1 MARPRGVSDDDLLQA
16 ASDVLMARGPAAF
29 TLERSATR
37 AGVSAATLIKRFGSR
52 RELLLALDRRWVASI
67 PAGVAAAAVGRTAVD
82 RLRAAVLWGRE
93 DLDTPEHTAN
103 SLAALALDLTDPA
116 LTELLGEGWRAIE
129 AALVPLVQAAIDA
142 GELAADVPAH
152 RLARVLRATCEGS
165 CLAWL
170 TAPEG
175 TLADRLA
182 EDVDVLLRGWRTA
195 GTIAQR

>member
-16 ASDVLMARGPAAF
+16 AVEVLMTQGPAAF
-29 TLERSATR
+29 TLERSAAQ

-52 RELLLALDRRWVASI
+52 RELLLAVDRRWVAAI
-67 PAGVAAAAVGRTAVD
+67 PAGMATAATGPTAIA
-82 RLRAAVLWGRE
+82 RLRAAALWDRE

-116 LTELLGEGWRAIE
+116 LTELLGAGWRAIE
-129 AALVPLVQAAIDA
+129 VALVPLVRAAIDA
-142 GELAADVPAH
+142 GELASGFPAD

-170 TAPEG
+170 TAPDG
-175 TLADRLA
+175 SLADRLG
-182 EDVDVLLRGWRTA
+182 EDVDLLLDSWRTP
-195 GTIAQR
+195 